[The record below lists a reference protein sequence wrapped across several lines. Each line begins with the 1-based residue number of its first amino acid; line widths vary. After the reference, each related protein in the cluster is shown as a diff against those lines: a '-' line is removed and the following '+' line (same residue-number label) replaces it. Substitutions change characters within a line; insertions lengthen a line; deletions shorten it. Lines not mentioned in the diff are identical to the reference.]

1 MHLIFFILSPFLTFL
16 YSCFDLR
23 KRSAQVV
30 FVLFF
35 GLFGYC
41 HTFEDKRADSFRKYE
56 SFTNYAAEE
65 YEDIYD
71 AFRAGE
77 VKDVYEDMLFST
89 LKPFTNNPHIM
100 MLVVGLFAG
109 LFYMLIVKRFIE
121 DKHMEYTWPIAILL
135 VMLLFSL
142 NLPQLGGIRTFTAFP
157 IFVYSLIRVVLD
169 RKRRW
174 IIGILITPFIHFG
187 YIVAAIVAIIA
198 WLVHIP
204 NRLLHYLAILAC
216 VSSLF
221 LDTSAYS
228 GALDVVSE
236 SVDNESIESR
246 INNYGEQDTDAKF
259 NKSLTT
265 RLIKLNNQAS
275 AIFIVLLLVYLRR
288 NWDYLKT
295 SHYTL
300 KLYNVLL
307 LFIAVSY
314 ALISFSVV
322 GQRFVYIALV
332 LLYMLLLNL
341 YQDNRNS
348 NIRLFIYAMP
358 VVFSLHIMW
367 TIYNCYCNTG
377 LDIYYQPLPLLT
389 MQHVF

>member
-1 MHLIFFILSPFLTFL
+1 MPLSV
-16 YSCFDLR
+16 LR
-23 KRSAQVV
+23 
-30 FVLFF
+30 
-35 GLFGYC
+35 
-41 HTFEDKRADSFRKYE
+41 
-56 SFTNYAAEE
+56 
-65 YEDIYD
+65 
-71 AFRAGE
+71 
-77 VKDVYEDMLFST
+77 
-89 LKPFTNNPHIM
+89 
-100 MLVVGLFAG
+100 
-109 LFYMLIVKRFIE
+109 
-121 DKHMEYTWPIAILL
+121 
-135 VMLLFSL
+135 
-142 NLPQLGGIRTFTAFP
+142 
-157 IFVYSLIRVVLD
+157 
-169 RKRRW
+169 
-174 IIGILITPFIHFG
+174 
-187 YIVAAIVAIIA
+187 
-198 WLVHIP
+198 
-204 NRLLHYLAILAC
+204 LHYLAILAC

-246 INNYGEQDTDAKF
+246 ISNYGEEDTDAQF